1 MQCKYTKYSHG
12 ICSALHFHFNTPLLL
27 QRTCMNRRMLHSLEK
42 VRRNDDYSL
51 EKVRRNGDYSLE
63 KVYLCSTKSLSN
75 MLKRK
80 IEDTLVLWKGSTGH
94 KPLVIMGIRQCGKTF
109 IAQHFAKTN
118 YKNVVYINFIKHP
131 ERISAFLGAKD
142 VNTILLNLSA
152 QISGVTFT
160 PGDTCFIFDEIQ
172 ECPEARTSLKFF
184 KEDGRFDVIATGSL
198 LGVQGYGNDLKKRH
212 RRLSKLDEPGINS
225 VPVGSED
232 IIEMYPLDFEEFL
245 WANGISTGVIDALS
259 RCCREESPVPAGIH
273 VAMKNML
280 NLYVA
285 VGGLPDAVNAF
296 LSTKNMNEVSKV
308 YRSILKEYRDDMV
321 KYAPDK
327 DKPHI
332 CECFNSVPKQLA
344 KENKKFQYSKVKP
357 GGRGETYAGSLQW
370 LEDAGVICRC
380 YNTDITGLPMEG
392 NANDNVFKVYM
403 SDIGLLVDML
413 GEGTRADIL
422 QGNLGGFKGAIYEN
436 LMADTLH
443 KKTQNLYYFQKDS
456 GLELDFLVR
465 MNGECVPL
473 EVKAKSSKAKSA
485 RTVLNHPEKYHVRQ
499 IIKFGD
505 YNIGREGQLLTLPGY
520 MQFLLNLQPEEIT
533 LEPVNIDEINRLASE
548 FLSV

>member
-1 MQCKYTKYSHG
+1 
-12 ICSALHFHFNTPLLL
+12 
-27 QRTCMNRRMLHSLEK
+27 
-42 VRRNDDYSL
+42 
-51 EKVRRNGDYSLE
+51 
-63 KVYLCSTKSLSN
+63 
-75 MLKRK
+75 MLKRR
-80 IEDTLVLWKGSTGH
+80 ISDTLKAWKETPNH

-109 IAQHFAKTN
+109 IAQHFANEN
-118 YKNVVYINFIKHP
+118 YKKVVYINFIKQP
-131 ERISAFLGAKD
+131 EFIMAFLGSKAVD
-142 VNTILLNLSA
+142 DILLNLSTL
-152 QISGVTFT
+152 IKDVTFT

-198 LGVQGYGNDLKKRH
+198 LGVQGYGNDKKKQH
-212 RRLSKLDEPGINS
+212 RKLVLNQDLGINS

-245 WANGISTGVIDALS
+245 WANGINEEIIEALK
-259 RCCREESPVPAGIH
+259 RFYREEIPVPAGIH
-273 VAMKNML
+273 VAMRKLL

-285 VGGLPDAVNAF
+285 IGGLPEPINAF
-296 LSTKNMNEVSKV
+296 LNTNNMNEVGKA
-308 YRSILKEYRDDMV
+308 YKSILKEYRDDMV

-332 CECFNSVPKQLA
+332 RECFNSISKQLA
-344 KENKKFQYSKVKP
+344 KENKKFQYSKIKP
-357 GGRGETYAGSLQW
+357 GGRSENYLGSLQW
-370 LEDAGVICRC
+370 LEDAGIICRC

-392 NANDNVFKVYM
+392 NAKDNVFKVYLA
-403 SDIGLLVDML
+403 DIGLLVEML
-413 GEGTRADIL
+413 GPSTRADIL

-443 KKTQNLYYFQKDS
+443 KKAQNLYYFQKDS

-473 EVKAKSSKAKSA
+473 EVKAKSAKSKSA
-485 RTVLNHPEKYHVRQ
+485 KTVLSHPEKYQVKH

-505 YNIGREGQLLTLPGY
+505 YNIGRDGTLLTLPNY
-520 MQFLLNLQPEEIT
+520 MQFLLD
-533 LEPVNIDEINRLASE
+533 LEPEKVVLEKIDTDELTRLAKE
-548 FLSV
+548 ALEK